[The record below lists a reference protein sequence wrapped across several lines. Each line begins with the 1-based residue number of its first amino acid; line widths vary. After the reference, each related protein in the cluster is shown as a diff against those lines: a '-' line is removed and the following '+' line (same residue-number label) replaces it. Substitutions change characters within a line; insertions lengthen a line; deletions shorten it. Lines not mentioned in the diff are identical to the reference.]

1 MIKITIAMQ
10 RESKAKTNPLAPG
23 IAISSIS
30 TAMTQEYGLE
40 VYSTN
45 TIIPGAQLL
54 VAPQGTT
61 ASGSKD
67 SGLGSVGL

>member
-1 MIKITIAMQ
+1 MQ
-10 RESKAKTNPLAPG
+10 RDSLAKSKPIDPG

-30 TAMTQEYGLE
+30 TAMMQEFGIE

-61 ASGSKD
+61 TSGSKD
-67 SGLGSVGL
+67 NGMSSVGL